1 MTATAYPIQQL
12 STLYVTNLQVS
23 VASNTT
29 LSIVAGQARD
39 STNVV
44 DIVLSS
50 TATLNAAT
58 TGANALDTGSLANN
72 TWYAVYVIGS
82 SVNQAQPVTLLST
95 SATAPILPDNYDVF
109 RRIGWVLTDGSAHF
123 LAVDI
128 YGNSNERI
136 YKWDA
141 IATELS
147 AAGNTGYTDVNM
159 ASSVPPTSNLVD
171 INWKLVPATAGN
183 LTLLRKNGS
192 SSTANPQL
200 TGSVA
205 AQPNA
210 GFITMNCDSS
220 QIIEYKTA
228 SGSDAL
234 TLYVLGFTDFI

>member
-12 STLYVTNLQVS
+12 SNLYVANLQVS

-29 LSIVAGQARD
+29 LTIAAGQARD
-39 STNVV
+39 STNVA

-58 TGANALDTGSLANN
+58 TGANGLDTGSLANS
-72 TWYAVYVIGS
+72 TWYAIYLIGS
-82 SVNQAQPVTLLST
+82 SLNRAQTATLLST
-95 SATAPILPDNYDVF
+95 SATAPTLPDDYDII

-128 YGNSNERI
+128 YGNSNERV

-141 IATELS
+141 VITELS
-147 AAGNTGYTDVNM
+147 AAGNTSYTDVNM
-159 ASSVPPTSNLVD
+159 ASSVPPTSNLVE

-183 LTLLRKNGS
+183 LSLLRKNGS
-192 SSTANPQL
+192 SSTTNPQL

-205 AQPNA
+205 AQPNT
-210 GFITMNCDSS
+210 GFITMNCDNS

-234 TLYVLGFTDFI
+234 TLYVIGFTDFI